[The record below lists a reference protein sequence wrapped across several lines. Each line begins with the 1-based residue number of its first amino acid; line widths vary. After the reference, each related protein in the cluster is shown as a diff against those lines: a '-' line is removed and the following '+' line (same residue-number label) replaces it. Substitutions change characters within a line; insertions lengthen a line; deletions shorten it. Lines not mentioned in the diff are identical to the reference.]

1 LFLICSDGFRNQ
13 ITETELK
20 EQMADAMM
28 CTSTVFERIPVDM
41 VNRIKERGE
50 KDNISAIFVKYTQE
64 K

>member
-1 LFLICSDGFRNQ
+1 
-13 ITETELK
+13 
-20 EQMADAMM
+20 MM